1 MGTTAQKLEYLQGT
15 KNVLKTQLTAKG
27 VTVSSN
33 TTFRQMANL
42 VGNIQ
47 TGYKMET
54 KTITLT
60 GYGTELTYSGF
71 SFNPT
76 WCVMVKANNPGN
88 YGTDTITSVV
98 ATPTYG
104 FFAVEGRVRL
114 LSTDS
119 LSVTFS
125 GNEITIERISNGI
138 RFPAGSYMIM
148 AFDGTPP
155 DFPEWE

>member
-42 VGNIQ
+42 VRNIQ

-76 WCVMVKANNPGN
+76 WFVMVKANNPGN
-88 YGTDTITSVV
+88 YGTDTVTSVV

-104 FFAVEGRVRL
+104 FLAAEGRVM
-114 LSTDS
+114 LSTDR

-125 GNEITIERISNGI
+125 GNKITIKRIDKGI
-138 RFPAGSYMIM
+138 RFPQGSYMIM